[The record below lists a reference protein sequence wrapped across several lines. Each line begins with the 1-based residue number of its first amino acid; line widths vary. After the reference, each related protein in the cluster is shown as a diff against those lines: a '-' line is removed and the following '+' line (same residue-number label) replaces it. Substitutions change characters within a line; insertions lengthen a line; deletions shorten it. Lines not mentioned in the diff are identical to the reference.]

1 MGNLF
6 QPKIDPY
13 EIIGALPGNIYWKV
27 RGKSGTFKYKGA
39 NSNVVNLAGLTGSV
53 DLIGKTDFD
62 LFEEEI
68 AKTLHNI
75 DVEVFETGREIE
87 LEEAGINCQGARAI
101 FLTTKKP
108 LYKDGQ
114 IVGVIG
120 ISLDIT
126 ERKRQEQALADAH
139 NTQSI
144 IISNFSHETK
154 TPLAVIQQ
162 SLQIL
167 KGKLANPEYKN
178 YIDYIEKNTQ
188 LLLNLVTKIIK
199 LTQTPTKL
207 SVERSDEG
215 AADEQSFTSRR

>member
-13 EIIGALPGNIYWKV
+13 EIIGALPGNIYWKL
-27 RGKSGTFKYKGA
+27 RKKDGTFKYKGA
-39 NSNVVNLAGLTGSV
+39 NRNVITLAGLNGPV
-53 DLIGKTDFD
+53 ELVGKTDFD
-62 LFEEEI
+62 LFEEDI
-68 AKTLHNI
+68 ANRLHSI
-75 DVEVFETGREIE
+75 DLEVFETGREIE
-87 LEEAGINCQGARAI
+87 LEEEGINCQGARAI

-108 LYKDGQ
+108 LYKNGE
-114 IVGVIG
+114 IVGVMG
-120 ISLDIT
+120 ISVDIT
-126 ERKRQEQALADAH
+126 ERKRQELALADAH

-215 AADEQSFTSRR
+215 ATDEQSFNSRR